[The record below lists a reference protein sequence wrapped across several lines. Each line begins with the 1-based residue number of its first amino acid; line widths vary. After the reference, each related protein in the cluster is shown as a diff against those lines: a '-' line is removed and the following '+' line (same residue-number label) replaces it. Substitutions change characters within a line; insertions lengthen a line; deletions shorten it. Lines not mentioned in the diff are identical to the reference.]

1 MKYKLT
7 PGILQQIVKVHED
20 YWDDQRHDLY
30 KYKQAYETKFWDRS
44 SEAQMLT
51 YVQTSDAYGYVESF
65 IASLFARN
73 PGVIVKNGIRG
84 RGNAKIAQHIIND
97 FLVGQRQQI
106 ENASRMALIYPMAF
120 IKLMPT
126 GKEDVLKKVET
137 CAIPPWEVI
146 LDRDARRYE
155 DQRYIGHKYFMTL
168 VEARHKFGDK
178 KYNPVKR
185 EEYFDRYNADDY
197 YDKEREIGDMN
208 FDYYKYI
215 EVVELYDLHTK
226 SLYFWSPY

>member
-106 ENASRMALIYPMAF
+106 ENASLSKITSQGGIAHVSTFLSTSSLPVGMSLI
-120 IKLMPT
+120 K
-126 GKEDVLKKVET
+126 
-137 CAIPPWEVI
+137 AI
-146 LDRDARRYE
+146 
-155 DQRYIGHKYFMTL
+155 G
-168 VEARHKFGDK
+168 
-178 KYNPVKR
+178 
-185 EEYFDRYNADDY
+185 
-197 YDKEREIGDMN
+197 
-208 FDYYKYI
+208 
-215 EVVELYDLHTK
+215 
-226 SLYFWSPY
+226 